1 MTNAISRMSPSVA
14 GGSPY
19 QLDYA
24 ALRAAGYVIPEAEAG
39 AVEDYLFDAASTAV
53 LRNRLDGYV
62 LEQGALAVAAPICA
76 AGGVTVDDV
85 YGGLLCRAV
94 DQTEMTVAA
103 IYQRPT
109 ATITNAAMIVGTDIV
124 NTASGWSVYTTDVG
138 ALVLRIR
145 PGADGPAILSSIAG
159 PLVPKGSWAFIA
171 ATISANETTIYLG
184 AGGVLYKA
192 SSTSVSRALG
202 GVVSIGKSSNTVTS
216 YYQID
221 MAYRRAVVWG
231 SALSEADVLQA
242 YKRAQVVSARRGWGL
257 V

>member
-1 MTNAISRMSPSVA
+1 MTKSISRMSPAVV

-39 AVEDYLFDAASTAV
+39 AAEDYLFDAASNAV
-53 LRNRLDGYV
+53 LRNRIDGYV
-62 LEQGALAVAAPICA
+62 LAQGALAVAAPICA

-109 ATITNAAMIVGTDIV
+109 ATIANAAMIFGTDTGIG
-124 NTASGWSVYTTDVG
+124 NTGWSAYTTDVG
-138 ALVLRIR
+138 ALVLQIR
-145 PGADGPAILSSIAG
+145 PGTGDPLILSSIAG
-159 PLVPKGSWAFIA
+159 PLVPKGSWAFLA
-171 ATISANETTIYLG
+171 ASMSATDTTIYLG
-184 AGGVLYKA
+184 AGGVLHKA
-192 SSTSVSRALG
+192 SASGVTRTLAGQVSLGKTLNMGASYDAL
-202 GVVSIGKSSNTVTS
+202 
-216 YYQID
+216 D
-221 MAYRRAVVWG
+221 MSYRRAVVWQ

-242 YKRAQVVSARRGWGL
+242 YKRAQIVSARRGWGL